1 MTRGGRRPGAGRPRG
16 TGTGRTVKPVMFH
29 LSPAVIAMIDAA
41 RGDLS
46 RSQWL
51 TRTIEAMGRMPGW
64 HDE

>member
-1 MTRGGRRPGAGRPRG
+1 
-16 TGTGRTVKPVMFH
+16 MFH